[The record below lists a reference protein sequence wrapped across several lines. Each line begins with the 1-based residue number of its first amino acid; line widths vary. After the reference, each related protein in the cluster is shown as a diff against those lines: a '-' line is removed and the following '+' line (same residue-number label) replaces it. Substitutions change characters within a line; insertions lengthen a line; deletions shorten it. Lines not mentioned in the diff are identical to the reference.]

1 MKLSEVIEYNLKK
14 FKELGLDNP
23 LQEIRYIILET
34 IGISLEDQ
42 IFKKELVI
50 NKSQILKL
58 EEIFEERKK
67 RKPLSKIFKKVYF
80 RDIILSVNE
89 HTFSPRIDTEV
100 LIDVLIQ
107 QKINFKNILELGTG
121 TGAISIS
128 LLNHYKTAKS
138 VVTDISKEA
147 IYIAKKN
154 AIFNKTNN
162 RMHYICCDWLS
173 CFKNL
178 NFDILISNPPYIIRS
193 EIKNLEVE
201 VNKYD
206 PLISLD
212 GGYDGLAAYRKILG
226 SIKAIGKKN
235 LLVLFEIGFNQ
246 ASQVADIM
254 NEYGLEKIQV
264 FNDYCNLPRCIL
276 GKV

>member
-1 MKLSEVIEYNLKK
+1 MKLNEVIEYNLKK

-23 LQEIRYIILET
+23 LQEIRYIILEK

-50 NKSQILKL
+50 NKSQILEL
-58 EEIFEERKK
+58 EKIFEERKK
-67 RKPLSKIFKKVYF
+67 RKPLSKIFKKAYF
-80 RDIILSVNE
+80 RDVILSVNE

-128 LLNHYKTAKS
+128 LLNHYKKANS

-154 AIFNKTNN
+154 AIFNNTNN
-162 RMHYICCDWLS
+162 RMRYICCDWLS

-226 SIKAIGKKN
+226 SIKLIGKKN

-246 ASQVADIM
+246 AAQVADIM

>member
-1 MKLSEVIEYNLKK
+1 MKLNEVIEYNLKK
-14 FKELGLDNP
+14 FKDLGLANP
-23 LQEIRYIILET
+23 LQEIRYIILEK

-50 NKSQILKL
+50 NKSQILEL
-58 EEIFEERKK
+58 EKIFEERKK
-67 RKPLSKIFKKVYF
+67 RKPLSKIFKKAYF
-80 RDIILSVNE
+80 RDVILSVNE

-128 LLNHYKTAKS
+128 LLNHYKTANS

-162 RMHYICCDWLS
+162 RMRYICCDWLS

-178 NFDILISNPPYIIRS
+178 NFDILISNPPYIMSS
-193 EIKNLEVE
+193 EIKNLEDE

-226 SIKAIGKKN
+226 SIKLIGKKN

-246 ASQVADIM
+246 AAQVADIM